1 MYNDSWIPGYTYIHG
16 HRDSNHAQVK
26 AKQARILGK
35 AVRDKPRMHEMDK
48 VEIKSCINKQ
58 EDDLLDSIPDF
69 VDIDPGVIDLKSS
82 WDPDCED
89 ADVDAEDDN
98 ERPYL

>member
-1 MYNDSWIPGYTYIHG
+1 
-16 HRDSNHAQVK
+16 
-26 AKQARILGK
+26 
-35 AVRDKPRMHEMDK
+35 MDK

-69 VDIDPGVIDLKSS
+69 VDTDPSVVDLKSS

-89 ADVDAEDDN
+89 ADIDA
-98 ERPYL
+98 